1 MAGSKGTDTGYTC
14 GYDCQF
20 VRPPQ
25 ELEAECPICLLVIRN
40 AHLTSCCGRDFCKSC
55 AQRTKTCSLCN
66 GSGFM
71 IVYDRTLDVKL
82 KQFDVYCTHK
92 KSGCGWVGKLEN
104 LDTHLNPQEKEKG
117 REKVACKYEQV
128 SCAHDGCLK
137 RFQRRLAAEHG
148 AVCPKRP
155 FRCEHCDAYASTYE
169 DVVSSHWSACDKF
182 PVPCPN
188 GCEVGSVERR
198 GLQHHVDEECPATV
212 VDCEFSFSG
221 CKERLPRKDMPD
233 HLLKNTGAH
242 LSLLEVCFHKRTR
255 RSEEEIKKLSLQVEN
270 GNEQIS
276 KLYLQAEKDK
286 EQIDE
291 LTRQVQKDGGEVAAL
306 TKKVAALKTK
316 CEGLGISEY
325 VSLLCII
332 TRPMIYHKEG

>member
-1 MAGSKGTDTGYTC
+1 MAAKGSANTSTGYIC

-40 AHLTSCCGRDFCKSC
+40 AHITSCCGRNFCKSC
-55 AQRTKTCSLCN
+55 VQRSQLQTGCSLCN
-66 GSGFM
+66 GSGFT
-71 IVYDRTLDVKL
+71 IVYNRALDAKL
-82 KQFDVYCTHK
+82 KEFDVYCTHK
-92 KSGCGWVGKLEN
+92 KSSCGWVGRLEH
-104 LDTHLNPQEKEKG
+104 LDTHLNPQEKG
-117 REKVACKYEQV
+117 REKVACKYGEV
-128 SCAHDGCLK
+128 SCAHDGCLE

-188 GCEVGSVERR
+188 GCEVGSVERC

-212 VDCEFSFSG
+212 VDCEFSFAG

-242 LSLLEVCFHKRTR
+242 LSLLAVCFHQRTQ
-255 RSEEEIKKLSLQVEN
+255 RSEEEIKKLSLKVEH
-270 GNEQIS
+270 GNEKIS
-276 KLYLQAEKDK
+276 KLEQDKD
-286 EQIDE
+286 EQTQRDSEEI
-291 LTRQVQKDGGEVAAL
+291 AAL
-306 TKKVAALKTK
+306 TKTVSGLRELVSVMTPRVQRMELQVLLHKTLKKDDTW
-316 CEGLGISEY
+316 
-325 VSLLCII
+325 
-332 TRPMIYHKEG
+332 